1 MLRKN
6 RRATL
11 IRLEEKEEVGIDYII
26 EVTVLEQIECIT

>member
-11 IRLEEKEEVGIDYII
+11 IRLEKKEEVGIDYII
-26 EVTVLEQIECIT
+26 EVAVLE